1 MKILRILL
9 IVIIIV
15 GLVLTGILIIKKKRA
30 ELAKAKPLAEKAM
43 PVTVVSVKKGTFI
56 LEKQYVGIVTSP
68 FTADVSSRITAE
80 IKNIYT
86 REGDNVKKGDLLIK
100 LDDRNL
106 KQQISVLEA
115 KKEGVKVGVISNQ
128 VKVKSLKSSV
138 NYWNKQI
145 ERNKQLLDKNILSAK
160 DYELTEEKLNEIEGE
175 YDIAIQKD
183 KTLKATLKVVEGD
196 ISLAKTNLS
205 YSEIVA
211 PLDGIICDI
220 PVNAG
225 DLATVGKKL
234 LEIENQKVLVV
245 SLRIPQVDMKYIKL
259 GKKVF
264 VLLKD
269 KRVEAEVSK
278 IYPALGENRMM
289 RIEASLPQ
297 NAQTFLLSGQY
308 VKTTMPV
315 KQFKDVLIVPSGVL
329 NIKNDGKKEKT
340 LFILNRGILKQQEV
354 HLLADN
360 EIEAA
365 IEGDIHTGDKVVT
378 GAFLAWAELA
388 DGIKAESVK

>member
-340 LFILNRGILKQQEV
+340 LFILNRGILKQQQV